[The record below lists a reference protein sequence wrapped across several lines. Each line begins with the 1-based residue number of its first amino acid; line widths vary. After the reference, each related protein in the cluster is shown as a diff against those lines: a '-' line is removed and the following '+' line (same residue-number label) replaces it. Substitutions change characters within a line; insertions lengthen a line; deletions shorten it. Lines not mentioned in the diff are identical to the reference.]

1 MDRER
6 PRDIYMSLQARL
18 GLKLRLQAHRGAVGL
33 CQEGLRS
40 PFIMYTFNN
49 LQTCLEVPPIID
61 KSTKGI
67 IDGCTVANKVEKH
80 YVYIILYF
88 LNQVLYSIPFFRCF
102 PGSSVSS
109 RLDPCHRV
117 QVQNQRAQHPLSLQE
132 EQGGRPRQVGRRHD
146 QVLLQRRHLP
156 HAGRRA
162 TSPFA
167 ITKASSFHNN
177 YFFLF

>member
-1 MDRER
+1 M
-6 PRDIYMSLQARL
+6 
-18 GLKLRLQAHRGAVGL
+18 
-33 CQEGLRS
+33 
-40 PFIMYTFNN
+40 
-49 LQTCLEVPPIID
+49 
-61 KSTKGI
+61 
-67 IDGCTVANKVEKH
+67 
-80 YVYIILYF
+80 
-88 LNQVLYSIPFFRCF
+88 LYSITFFQCF

-162 TSPFA
+162 TSPFS

-177 YFFLF
+177 YFFLLHSFHLILSFFRIFYERHRIYYTSTKAISIISDISLFLQTFLVTMWLTDV